1 MKKVLVLAAVFTSV
15 TALTVNAQDVKKEQQ
30 EKKDKTEQCEKKKEC
45 CDEKKTCCS
54 QDSTCVAAKNVVK
67 KDEKKK
73 D

>member
-15 TALTVNAQDVKKEQQ
+15 AALTMNAQDGKKEQQ
-30 EKKDKTEQCEKKKEC
+30 EKKDKTEQCVRKKEC
-45 CDEKKTCCS
+45 CDEKKTCCT
-54 QDSTCVAAKNVVK
+54 QDSTCVAVKEVVK

>member
-15 TALTVNAQDVKKEQQ
+15 AAFTVNAQDVKKEQQ

>member
-15 TALTVNAQDVKKEQQ
+15 AVLTVNAQDVKKEQQ